1 MSRFLPSL
9 PGANFWAATTATAS
23 VVGAV
28 YCLGEVHVASAKPNE
43 WLLVVRNGQQHYASI
58 GGRCFHKMTDQVVKF
73 PSQLQRVAF
82 TAQQVTQEMQGVEV
96 KGFLC
101 WSVYRP
107 DNGPLKAYSNL
118 GFSSGPEPVQANQ
131 NLGQLAESVIR
142 AQVANSTIKDVLQKR
157 TELRESV
164 RSSIQ
169 DVAKGWGI
177 WLETVEITDVH
188 ISSKQLFSDMQAPF
202 RQANHLEAENIR
214 LKTET
219 EVSEIRLKTET
230 AIKDKRATTAME
242 TALHAARMQL
252 KQQQEEEKVNEEREV
267 IRLRAA
273 AAIKEKTATSNMEVA
288 LHQAKMAL
296 QQQKEE
302 EKLAK
307 EKDLIQRE
315 RAEAAHQLKMLQLKN
330 LETQENE
337 KFENDMKRQQRVLDQ
352 ESKMS
357 ERSFELARMRTAEGV
372 YKTLPIRDVKLVN
385 VGNDAG
391 VEGLVS
397 RFAAAVEQKDG
408 K

>member
-1 MSRFLPSL
+1 
-9 PGANFWAATTATAS
+9 
-23 VVGAV
+23 
-28 YCLGEVHVASAKPNE
+28 LGEVHVASAKPNE

-73 PSQLQRVAF
+73 SSQLQRVVF
-82 TAQQVTQEMQGVEV
+82 TAQQVTQEMQGVEI
-96 KGFLC
+96 KGLLC
-101 WSVYRP
+101 WSVYRG

-118 GFSSGPEPVQANQ
+118 GFSGPEPVQANQ

-188 ISSKQLFSDMQAPF
+188 ISSKQLFSDLQAPF
-202 RQANHLEAENIR
+202 RLANHLEAENIR

-230 AIKDKRATTAME
+230 AIKDKKATTAME

-252 KQQQEEEKVNEEREV
+252 KQQQEEEKVSEEREE
-267 IRLRAA
+267 IRLRAEA
-273 AAIKEKTATSNMEVA
+273 AMKDKRATTNMEVA
-288 LHQAKMAL
+288 LHAAKMAL
-296 QQQKEE
+296 KQQQEE
-302 EKLAK
+302 EKIAQ
-307 EKDLIQRE
+307 EKDLIQQR
-315 RAEAAHQLKMLQLKN
+315 RAEAAHKLKLLQLAN
-330 LETQENE
+330 AGAEENA
-337 KFENDMKRQQRVLDQ
+337 KFEGDMKRQQKVLEQ

-357 ERSFELARMRTAEGV
+357 DRNFELARMRAAESV

-397 RFAAAVEQKDG
+397 RFAAAMQGDKEG